1 MEDGVKSLKGALTAA
16 VAALTALWGWFGWL
30 VAAWVVAMALDV
42 ATGMAA
48 GARRGE
54 WSSRIA
60 GEGLWHKAGCMAAV
74 AVAGILDLVIG
85 VLLADLP
92 GGTLPFG
99 YTVFLCPLAV
109 VWYLLT
115 EAGSIMENAGE
126 MGAPVPGWLKRAV
139 GALREKVESG
149 EGRQG

>member
-1 MEDGVKSLKGALTAA
+1 M
-16 VAALTALWGWFGWL
+16 
-30 VAAWVVAMALDV
+30 
-42 ATGMAA
+42 
-48 GARRGE
+48 
-54 WSSRIA
+54 
-60 GEGLWHKAGCMAAV
+60 
-74 AVAGILDLVIG
+74 
-85 VLLADLP
+85 LLADLP
-92 GGTLPFG
+92 GGSFPFS